1 MTRIRD
7 IARISPLSKVT
18 AVPTPPQRNGA
29 NNPGFKKWLAERH
42 DQQLN
47 LQDIILVA
55 LSELQQPV
63 STLEMQHY
71 LKTEGD
77 MDIIDYRIKYAL
89 DQLVAAR
96 KAAVHLE
103 TEEERNLRANGI
115 PTTPKSAYLFNVGAN
130 PTKRTI
136 AVVVDGYRMF
146 DPRTL
151 SGRPK
156 KQRVAPA
163 AKTPV
168 STSVAPTISNEAMDF
183 LIEKLVAE
191 RTANLQKQL
200 DEANAKLDK
209 FRKLMD

>member
-18 AVPTPPQRNGA
+18 AVPTPPQRKSGA

-115 PTTPKSAYLFNVGAN
+115 PTTPKSAYLFNVGAQ
-130 PTKRTI
+130 PTKRTV
-136 AVVVDGYRMF
+136 AVVVEGYRMF

-156 KQRVAPA
+156 KPKATPA
-163 AKTPV
+163 AT
-168 STSVAPTISNEAMDF
+168 TSVTPTISNEAMDF

>member
-1 MTRIRD
+1 MSKIRD
-7 IARISPLSKVT
+7 IARISPLTKVT
-18 AVPTPPQRNGA
+18 AVPMPPKRKPGNA

-55 LSELQQPV
+55 LSELQEPV

-89 DQLVAAR
+89 DQLVAAG

-103 TEEERNLRANGI
+103 TNDERLLRANGVK
-115 PTTPKSAYLFNVGAN
+115 TTPKPAYLFNIGS
-130 PTKRTI
+130 TQKKRTV
-136 AVVVDGYRMF
+136 ASVVEGYRIF
-146 DPRTL
+146 DPATL

-156 KQRVAPA
+156 KKKEPA
-163 AKTPV
+163 SVSATPV
-168 STSVAPTISNEAMDF
+168 PMISNEAMDF
-183 LIEKLVAE
+183 LIDKLVAE
-191 RTANLQKQL
+191 RTSNIQKQL
-200 DEANAKLDK
+200 DEANAKLAAL
-209 FRKLMD
+209 RKLVD